1 MDVLGRSR
9 YGVSLPPAL
18 RALHLGVDRD
28 PELMSSLVESVRRHG
43 SATAARRVGLL
54 IDHDFGSEAAAPFYE
69 MIGNSRTA
77 VLLRSSGSPK
87 GDIDCTWPLT
97 GRERHH
103 RTGGNGT

>member
-43 SATAARRVGLL
+43 SATAARRSGCSSTTTLEVK
-54 IDHDFGSEAAAPFYE
+54 PP
-69 MIGNSRTA
+69 R
-77 VLLRSSGSPK
+77 RSTK
-87 GDIDCTWPLT
+87 
-97 GRERHH
+97 
-103 RTGGNGT
+103 